1 MLLKPSHKVLTH
13 RPISANECIEYLCI
27 EYVLPMICMPSELT
41 KKRGPYVYICITC
54 KKEATRRT
62 HGQWTDTIN
71 EKWPMN
77 VTQYVLHY
85 LLTNFITVNICWRK
99 KNHIH
104 CILLLHDHFRW
115 NFSPWD
121 IHSRDYQVKVTKLI
135 NRSQLWEYWEVSRA
149 RPQGPCGG
157 WGVISHSI
165 VSRRMQRQT
174 LLPTDC

>member
-1 MLLKPSHKVLTH
+1 MY
-13 RPISANECIEYLCI
+13 RISMYWIRAANDMHAQWIDKKKGAICIYMYNLQERSNKKNPWTMNWYNQWKMTNECH
-27 EYVLPMICMPSELT
+27 PICTALSIDKFYHRKYML
-41 KKRGPYVYICITC
+41 K
-54 KKEATRRT
+54 
-62 HGQWTDTIN
+62 
-71 EKWPMN
+71 
-77 VTQYVLHY
+77 
-85 LLTNFITVNICWRK
+85 K

-174 LLPTDC
+174 LLLTDC